1 MKSAFRKYQIGS
13 RAIAICGLAGR
24 TRATAGSSECG
35 RAVALPYLREGRGS
49 PLGSI

>member
-35 RAVALPYLREGRGS
+35 RAVALLYLQEGRGS
-49 PLGSI
+49 PLGPM